1 MRALFAP
8 VLAVLVLTFASGCAL
23 AASGPQT
30 GLPVEAIIID
40 TNAGPH
46 TFKVEVAADD
56 ESREIGLMFRKTMAP
71 DAGMLFDFHTSQAVS
86 FWMENTILPLDML
99 FVRADGTIARVK
111 ENAVPYSR
119 ETIPSG
125 APVQFVIEL
134 NAGRAQALGIKE
146 GGHLQAP
153 EIQQKRR

>member
-1 MRALFAP
+1 
-8 VLAVLVLTFASGCAL
+8 
-23 AASGPQT
+23 
-30 GLPVEAIIID
+30 
-40 TNAGPH
+40 
-46 TFKVEVAADD
+46 
-56 ESREIGLMFRKTMAP
+56 
-71 DAGMLFDFHTSQAVS
+71 MLFDFHMQQEVA

-99 FVRADGTIARVK
+99 FVRADGTIARIK

-125 APVQFVIEL
+125 EPVQFVIEL

-146 GGHLQAP
+146 GGHVRAP

>member
-30 GLPVEAIIID
+30 GLPVEAITID
-40 TNAGPH
+40 TKAGPH

-71 DAGMLFDFHTSQAVS
+71 DAGMLFLYDRSQPVAM
-86 FWMENTILPLDML
+86 WMENTYIPLDML
-99 FVRADGTIARVK
+99 FIAADGHIVNIRQR
-111 ENAVPYSR
+111 AVPHSQ
-119 ETIPSG
+119 ENIGSAG
-125 APVQFVIEL
+125 PVKAVLEL
-134 NAGRAQALGIKE
+134 NGGTVSRLDIKVGDKVAGPGLG
-146 GGHLQAP
+146 Q
-153 EIQQKRR
+153 